1 MRIPYEKRVD
11 RYDVEWRAVEPD
23 GDQSKAF
30 KYATITIHEL
40 WSIGH
45 IIFAKEPLKIEVY
58 FGGDEKTSGQ
68 SEAVKEHSDSRA
80 LIVYDFGM
88 EDEVPLKK
96 ENNWLYNYGGPNE
109 EVEPIKTVFSSIK
122 FDLMHAF
129 FHYSGDPNYGH
140 THWALVGHLRD
151 RVTAD
156 DSFIC
161 DDYDY
166 EEAKKKA
173 EMPNKGPDDV

>member
-1 MRIPYEKRVD
+1 MYWSMRIPYEKRVD
-11 RYDVEWRAVEPD
+11 RYDVEWRKVEPD

-45 IIFAKEPLKIEVY
+45 LIFAKEPLKVEV
-58 FGGDEKTSGQ
+58 FFSDKDDEDQ
-68 SEAVKEHSDSRA
+68 SA
-80 LIVYDFGM
+80 LVVYDFGM
-88 EDEVPLKK
+88 ENRIPTKK

-109 EVEPIKTVFSSIK
+109 SVEPIKTVFSSIK

-140 THWALVGHLRD
+140 SHWALVGHLGNRAL
-151 RVTAD
+151 AD
-156 DSFIC
+156 DSFLE
-161 DDYDY
+161 DDWEY
-166 EEAKKKA
+166 EEAQKKLK
-173 EMPNKGPDDV
+173 ETNGNSSP

>member
-11 RYDVEWRAVEPD
+11 RYDIEWKTVEADEPHNLK
-23 GDQSKAF
+23 SF

-45 IIFAKEPLKIEVY
+45 LLFPKEPLKIEV
-58 FGGDEKTSGQ
+58 FFGDE
-68 SEAVKEHSDSRA
+68 SDEDKSA
-80 LIVYDFGM
+80 LTVYDFGM
-88 EDEVPLKK
+88 EDRVPLKK

-109 EVEPIKTVFSSIK
+109 ELEPIKTVFSSIK

-129 FHYSGDPNYGH
+129 FHYSGDPNYSH
-140 THWALVGHLRD
+140 THWALYGNLKERS
-151 RVTAD
+151 TAD
-156 DSFIC
+156 DSFIF

-166 EEAKKKA
+166 EEAQRKLTKT
-173 EMPNKGPDDV
+173 D